1 MRTAKVL
8 FKGEEAG
15 ILRQYDDGAFEFHYH
30 DRWVND
36 DKKPAI
42 SLTLP
47 KSLEAYHSTFLF
59 PFFYNMLPEG
69 TNKQVVCQLNRI
81 DQKDYFGLLLNT
93 AKYDTIG
100 AVTVIKMEQE

>member
-1 MRTAKVL
+1 MRTAKIL

-15 ILRQYDDGAFEFHYH
+15 VLRQHGDGEFEFQYH
-30 DRWVND
+30 ERWVID

-69 TNKQVVCQLNRI
+69 TNTPVVCQLNRI
-81 DQKDYFGLLLNT
+81 DQQDYFGLLLNT
-93 AKYDTIG
+93 AMYDTIG
-100 AVTVIKMEQE
+100 AVTVIKMEQ